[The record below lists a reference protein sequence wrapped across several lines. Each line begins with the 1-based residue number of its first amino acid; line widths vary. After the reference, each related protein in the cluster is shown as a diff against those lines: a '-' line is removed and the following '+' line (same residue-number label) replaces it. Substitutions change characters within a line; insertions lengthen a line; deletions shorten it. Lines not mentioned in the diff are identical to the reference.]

1 MIDVASIW
9 QWLTTPLSVH
19 EAQTRQRQTL
29 LSAFI
34 LLFIVAT
41 LVIELVIYLNL
52 EDEPSNVGR
61 AVTVVILF
69 ILAYGLTRTK
79 YFRLAMLALL
89 LVFALAISLYL
100 SVIVGQPGSF
110 FLIYLLIV
118 AFFSLGLSLVIVY
131 QRNIQTSEKLAYAR
145 ESERSYYA
153 LLETV
158 FQGIAVLQD
167 GVMITADSRF
177 LEFFQYELDEI
188 VGRPAGDLIQETN
201 AKLNMLDIAGDGLR
215 HEARAIRKDGL
226 QVDVE
231 LVVHAQTYRGMPAQ
245 VVAIRDIID
254 HKQNQELLRNVYE
267 TLELRVV
274 DRTADLAEANASLVR
289 EIAERQ
295 RLFRQLDTAH
305 DRLVRLSRRLVA
317 NEEDVRRRIAR
328 ELHDEI
334 GQALTALKINLQTWQ
349 NRTPDIDQQ
358 LAISLDIVDNVLH
371 QVRNLSLDLR
381 PSMLDDLGLVKTLRW
396 YIDRQ
401 AQWVGFTP
409 QFTTNVTRRPNNDVE
424 IACFRIAQEAL
435 TNIARH
441 AEATHVSVDLN
452 RSNGKLILCI
462 QDDGQGFD
470 VEKAE
475 EKAVLGDSMGLLGLK
490 ERAALAGG
498 NAEITSDFGEGT
510 EILVTF
516 PWADKAGLNGK
527 KLASY

>member
-1 MIDVASIW
+1 MIDVDSIW
-9 QWLTTPLSVH
+9 QWLTKPISLD
-19 EAQTRQRQTL
+19 EAERRQRQTL

-41 LVIELVIYLNL
+41 IVIELIIYVNL
-52 EDEPSNVGR
+52 QAEPQTTSNVGR
-61 AVTVVILF
+61 ATAVVILF
-69 ILAYGLTRTK
+69 ALTYGLTRTK
-79 YFRLAMLALL
+79 YFRLAILALL
-89 LVFALAISLYL
+89 LVFSLSISLYL
-100 SVIVGQPGSF
+100 SVIVDQPFSF
-110 FLIYLLIV
+110 LLIYFLIV
-118 AFFSLGLSLVIVY
+118 AFFCLGLSLVIVY

-167 GVMITADSRF
+167 GVLITADSRF
-177 LEFFQYELDEI
+177 LEFFQYHVDEI
-188 VGRPAGDLIQETN
+188 VGRPVTDLIQENN
-201 AKLNMLDIAGDGLR
+201 ARLNLTEIAGDGLR
-215 HEARAIRKDGL
+215 HEARAIKKDGERL
-226 QVDVE
+226 DVE

-245 VVAIRDIID
+245 VIAIRDIID
-254 HKQNQELLRNVYE
+254 HKQNQELLRNAYE

-295 RLFRQLDTAH
+295 QVYRQLDAAH

-317 NEEDVRRRIAR
+317 IQEEERRRIAR

-334 GQALTALKINLQTWQ
+334 GQALTAMKINLQTSQ
-349 NRTPDIDQQ
+349 SNIAAADPQIAT
-358 LAISLDIVDNVLH
+358 SLDIVDQVLK

-381 PSMLDDLGLVKTLRW
+381 PSTLDDLGLVKTLRW

-409 QFTTNVTRRPNNDVE
+409 QFTTNVTTRPSNDIE
-424 IACFRIAQEAL
+424 IACFRIVQEAL

-441 AEATHVSVDLN
+441 ADAKHVLVDLN
-452 RSNGKLILCI
+452 HNNGTLMLSI
-462 QDDGQGFD
+462 QDDGRGFD

-475 EKAVLGDSMGLLGLK
+475 ENAALGDSMGLLSLK
-490 ERAALAGG
+490 ERALLAEGT
-498 NAEITSDFGEGT
+498 AEIVSELGEGT

-516 PWADKAGLNGK
+516 DWVPRVELNGK
-527 KLASY
+527 N